1 MTDQKKPGVEMRRQ
15 VMGDVFVD
23 RALGNAT
30 AFTQPLQ
37 DFVNDHAWSSV
48 WNREGLPLKTRSLI
62 TLAALTALKCP
73 QELKGH
79 VRGALNNGCTVEEIR
94 EALLHC
100 AVYAGVPAAIDAFRA
115 AQEVIEAYQADKQ

>member
-1 MTDQKKPGVEMRRQ
+1 MTDTPKTGLDMRRQ
-15 VMGDVFVD
+15 VMGDAFVD

-30 AFTQPLQ
+30 EFTQPLQ
-37 DFVNDHAWSSV
+37 DFVNEHAWGSV
-48 WNREGLPLKTRSLI
+48 WSREGLPLKTRSLI

-115 AQEVIEAYQADKQ
+115 AQEVIEAYEPSA